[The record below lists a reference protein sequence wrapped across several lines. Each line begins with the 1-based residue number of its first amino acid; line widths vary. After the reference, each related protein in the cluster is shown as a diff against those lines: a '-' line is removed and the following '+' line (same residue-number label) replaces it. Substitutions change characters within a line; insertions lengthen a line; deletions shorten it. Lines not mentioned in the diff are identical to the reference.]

1 MTDKDSK
8 SVKVWCNEITADYT
22 LEQRK
27 NWYSNVAH
35 VYHQARP
42 RYPKTLIHRAVELA
56 QLPAQASILEI
67 GCGPGI
73 ATVEF
78 AELGFSMV
86 CLEPS
91 LAACKLA
98 QRNCSAYPNVE
109 IINTTFE
116 EWQLEPRRFNAILAA
131 TSMHWV
137 SPEIRVQK
145 SAEALQDN
153 GSIIM
158 LWNTPPH
165 PNDEICH
172 QLDEVYQTQAPSIPE
187 FAGYGAIEIAQ
198 ANLKEI
204 EQDFINSG
212 LFQNF
217 LSEQLVCHTTHS
229 IDEYLTLLST
239 TSPYIKLESR
249 QRASLFSGLRDVLER
264 ICTGRLK
271 TSYLSALQVSRV
283 KSIAYQN
290 KIGYSVLI

>member
-1 MTDKDSK
+1 MTDKDSA
-8 SVKVWCNEITADYT
+8 SVKVWCSGIKDAYT

-27 NWYSNVAH
+27 HWYSDVANV
-35 VYHQARP
+35 YDQARP
-42 RYPKTLIHRAVELA
+42 RYSKSLINRAVELA
-56 QLPAQASILEI
+56 RLPAQATILEI

-91 LAACKLA
+91 PAACQLA
-98 QRNCSAYPNVE
+98 KSNCSAYPNVE

-145 SAEALQDN
+145 SAKALQDK
-153 GSIIM
+153 GSIMM

-172 QLDEVYQTQAPSIPE
+172 QFDEVYQTQAPSIPE
-187 FAGYGAIEIAQ
+187 FARYGSIETHQ

-204 EQDFINSG
+204 EQDFIYSG

-217 LSEQLVCHTTHS
+217 FTEQLVCNTTHS

-239 TSPYIKLESR
+239 ISPYIKLESR
-249 QRASLFSGLRDVLER
+249 QQMSLFSGLRDVLER
-264 ICTGRLK
+264 TCTGRIK
-271 TSYLSALQVSRV
+271 TSYLSALQ
-283 KSIAYQN
+283 IAQVN
-290 KIGYSVLI
+290 HG

>member
-1 MTDKDSK
+1 MTDKDSA
-8 SVKVWCNEITADYT
+8 SVKVWCSGIKDAYT

-27 NWYSNVAH
+27 HWYSDVANV
-35 VYHQARP
+35 YDQARP
-42 RYPKTLIHRAVELA
+42 RYSKSLIHRAVELA
-56 QLPAQASILEI
+56 KLPAQATILEI

-91 LAACKLA
+91 PAACQLA
-98 QRNCSAYPNVE
+98 KSNCSAYPNVE

-116 EWQLEPRRFNAILAA
+116 EWQLEPGRFNAILAA

-145 SAEALQDN
+145 SAKALQDK
-153 GSIIM
+153 GSIMM

-172 QLDEVYQTQAPSIPE
+172 QFDEVYQTQAPSIPE
-187 FAGYGAIEIAQ
+187 FARYGSIETHQ

-204 EQDFINSG
+204 EQDFIYSG

-217 LSEQLVCHTTHS
+217 FTEQLVCNTTHS

-239 TSPYIKLESR
+239 ISPYIKLESR
-249 QRASLFSGLRDVLER
+249 QQMLLFSGLRDVLER
-264 ICTGRLK
+264 TCTGRIK
-271 TSYLSALQVSRV
+271 TSYLSALQ
-283 KSIAYQN
+283 IAQVN
-290 KIGYSVLI
+290 HG

>member
-1 MTDKDSK
+1 MMTDKDSA
-8 SVKVWCNEITADYT
+8 SVKVWCSGIKDAYT

-27 NWYSNVAH
+27 HWYSDVANV
-35 VYHQARP
+35 YDQARP
-42 RYPKTLIHRAVELA
+42 RYPKTLIHRAVKLA
-56 QLPAQASILEI
+56 RLPAKATILEI

-91 LAACKLA
+91 PAACKLA
-98 QRNCSAYPNVE
+98 KSNCSAYPNVE

-116 EWQLEPRRFNAILAA
+116 EWQLEPGRFNAILAA

-137 SPEIRVQK
+137 APEIRVQK
-145 SAEALQDN
+145 SAEALQN
-153 GSIIM
+153 KGSIIM

-172 QLDEVYQTQAPSIPE
+172 QFDEVYQTQAPSIPK
-187 FAGYGAIEIAQ
+187 FARYGSIETHQ

-204 EQDFINSG
+204 EQDFTNSG
-212 LFQNF
+212 LFHNF

-239 TSPYIKLESR
+239 ISPYIKLESR
-249 QRASLFSGLRDVLER
+249 QRMSLFSGLRDVLER
-264 ICTGRLK
+264 TCTGRIK
-271 TSYLSALQVSRV
+271 TSYLSALQ
-283 KSIAYQN
+283 IAQVN
-290 KIGYSVLI
+290 HW

>member
-1 MTDKDSK
+1 MTDKDSA
-8 SVKVWCNEITADYT
+8 SVKVWCSEITAAYT

-27 NWYSNVAH
+27 HWYSDVANI
-35 VYHQARP
+35 YHQARP

-56 QLPAQASILEI
+56 RLPAQATILEI

-91 LAACKLA
+91 QEACKLA
-98 QRNCSAYPNVE
+98 KNNCSAYPNVE

-116 EWQLEPRRFNAILAA
+116 EWQLEPGRFNAILAA

-145 SAEALQDN
+145 SADALQDN

-172 QLDEVYQTQAPSIPE
+172 QLDDVYQTQAPSIPK
-187 FAGYGAIEIAQ
+187 FARYGSIETHQ

-204 EQDFINSG
+204 EQDFIKSG
-212 LFQNF
+212 LFQIF
-217 LSEQLVCHTTHS
+217 LSEQLVCDKTHS

-239 TSPYIKLESR
+239 ISPYIKLDSR
-249 QRASLFSGLRDVLER
+249 QRASLFSGLRDVLEKT
-264 ICTGRLK
+264 CTGRLK
-271 TSYLSALQVSRV
+271 TSYLSALQ
-283 KSIAYQN
+283 IAQVN
-290 KIGYSVLI
+290 HW